1 MVFPIDT
8 DPDNYHYSDTWGA
21 CRSGCNRGHLGVDI
35 LTNGVKGYPV
45 VAVADG
51 TITWTADPCCALAIS
66 HDDGWKS
73 YYIHLNNDTQN
84 PDGSYSDDG
93 AQWYLPGIYDGAHIE
108 RGQVIGLVG
117 DSGNAE
123 WVTPH
128 LHFELWAPV
137 DLDADNWRDTHQAIN
152 PTPHAAAVDGIPLD
166 PEEGERP
173 CDPGVCDSFGLV
185 DNGGQWKLWDAL
197 SADAATDAFYYG
209 NPGDVAFMGDWDGDG
224 TATPGLYRQS
234 DGFVYLRHSNTE
246 GIADTTLYFGNPGD
260 LPLVG
265 DFNGNGIDTVSIFRS
280 SDARVYVINE
290 LGEDSGGLGAAD
302 YSFGFGNPGDTPFV
316 GDFDGDGIDTVG
328 LHRAST
334 GFVYFRNSLTEG
346 TADWSFFYG
355 NPGDVIL
362 AGDWDGDGDDT
373 VAVYRDSSGR
383 IYVNL
388 ENSAGVAD
396 YTLYVGKYSAA
407 VTFQQDEG

>member
-1 MVFPIDT
+1 MGQSITTRRGWQLRTVVVAVVVGALSVYAPIPAGADFPMPQAPDPLPTPAEGGFYPMVFPIDT

-173 CDPGVCDSFGLV
+173 CAPGVCAPFGLV
-185 DNGGQWKLWDAL
+185 ELAVEQKG
-197 SADAATDAFYYG
+197 ATVDQFRLEPIRLQLRG
-209 NPGDVAFMGDWDGDG
+209 NRRLLQGV
-224 TATPGLYRQS
+224 
-234 DGFVYLRHSNTE
+234 LRITC
-246 GIADTTLYFGNPGD
+246 L
-260 LPLVG
+260 
-265 DFNGNGIDTVSIFRS
+265 
-280 SDARVYVINE
+280 
-290 LGEDSGGLGAAD
+290 
-302 YSFGFGNPGDTPFV
+302 
-316 GDFDGDGIDTVG
+316 
-328 LHRAST
+328 
-334 GFVYFRNSLTEG
+334 
-346 TADWSFFYG
+346 
-355 NPGDVIL
+355 
-362 AGDWDGDGDDT
+362 
-373 VAVYRDSSGR
+373 
-383 IYVNL
+383 
-388 ENSAGVAD
+388 
-396 YTLYVGKYSAA
+396 
-407 VTFQQDEG
+407 